1 MSEATQAR
9 EQSARPSL
17 LLGAAHLAAL
27 WALAFLQ
34 PMLSLLGDSPEFF
47 IARGTTTGQIILYA
61 LSLAFIPPLIG
72 LLIEAVAARFSDL
85 LRWRIH
91 QLLMAVVATALVVQL
106 ITRLVDL
113 PGAVMIGV
121 SAAIGIAGVYAYSR
135 FRFPK
140 AFMDILTP
148 APVVILLIFF
158 FFSSASML
166 ILPREEPTAA
176 DVKIG
181 KPSPVLM
188 VVFDEFPTASLLDAD
203 DRIDASRYP
212 AFAEL
217 ASQSTWYRNATA
229 NAAYTPIAAPAIF
242 TGRDP
247 SNEDLPIASDHPESV
262 FTLLAG
268 SYRMNVVEY
277 ATRVCPEK
285 ICSRPE
291 DLVGGDD
298 DMGSLFDDLNVVSA
312 HLLLPDSLS
321 GGLPDISRT
330 FRGFGGEEEVLD
342 AGVSPAGTDGE
353 ANGPGRGSAQR
364 LGGALAQRAGSKVA
378 DAETE
383 RVRQFAATLEPSEE
397 PALNLVHVGKP
408 HYPWQHIPDGRRYSN
423 VSNEWSG
430 LLPNDGPWDASEQVP
445 PPPLQR
451 HLMEVGYTDTLLSRI
466 MRPLKQQGLWDE
478 STVIVTADHGVAFG
492 RGKDRR
498 KAVPENI
505 GQIASVPL
513 FIKAAG
519 QKTPEIVEEHFC
531 STSILPELARQLEID
546 YPWPTEDCP
555 PDEVTLLNAPEGE
568 TSASLETVIEQRD
581 AQLDRIERVFGT
593 GRGWGPVF
601 GFGPMRGL
609 IGKRLDQFE
618 IDREPGPV
626 RADPERRNA
635 LLNFNPD
642 SPSVPG
648 LLQRGLLNFVDAG
661 RRLAVAVNGK
671 IATVGLS
678 FDDGLG
684 RGVGYSMLL
693 PPESVKAGYNRAE
706 IFLVLDK
713 GRKLRL
719 LFRGPD
725 NPKAAAGAVDGT

>member
-1 MSEATQAR
+1 MTLVGS
-9 EQSARPSL
+9 
-17 LLGAAHLAAL
+17 
-27 WALAFLQ
+27 
-34 PMLSLLGDSPEFF
+34 
-47 IARGTTTGQIILYA
+47 
-61 LSLAFIPPLIG
+61 
-72 LLIEAVAARFSDL
+72 
-85 LRWRIH
+85 
-91 QLLMAVVATALVVQL
+91 ALVLQL
-106 ITRLVDL
+106 MTRVLDL
-113 PGAVMIGV
+113 PGFLMVAMAIIV
-121 SAAIGIAGVYAYSR
+121 AAAAVYAYSR
-135 FRFPK
+135 FRFPRS
-140 AFMDILTP
+140 FMDILTP
-148 APVVILLIFF
+148 APVIVLLFFF

-166 ILPREEPTAA
+166 ILPRDEPTAV
-176 DVKIG
+176 DVEIG

-188 VVFDEFPTASLLDAD
+188 VVFDEFPTASLLNSRDE
-203 DRIDASRYP
+203 IDATRYP

-229 NAAYTPIAAPAIF
+229 RAAYTPIAAPAIF
-242 TGRDP
+242 TGRAP
-247 SNEDLPIASDHPESV
+247 SNEDLPIATDHPESV

-277 ATRVCPEK
+277 ATRVCPES
-285 ICSRPE
+285 ICTRPE

-342 AGVSPAGTDGE
+342 AGVSPNEGE
-353 ANGPGRGSAQR
+353 LNEPGRGSAQR

-383 RVRQFAATLEPSEE
+383 RVRQFAASITPSEQ
-397 PALNLVHVGKP
+397 PVLNLVHVGKP

-423 VSNEWSG
+423 ISNEWSG
-430 LLPNDGPWDASEQVP
+430 LLPDDGPWDASEEVIDIA
-445 PPPLQR
+445 LQR

-466 MRPLKQQGLWDE
+466 MRPLKEQGLWED

-519 QKTPEIVEEHFC
+519 QNTPEVVDEHFC
-531 STSILPELARQLEID
+531 STDILPELARQLEID
-546 YPWPTEDCP
+546 YPWPGEDCP
-555 PDEVTLLNAPEGE
+555 PEEVTLLNAPEGE
-568 TSASLETVIEQRD
+568 TSASLETVITQRD
-581 AQLDRIERVFGT
+581 AQVDRIERVFGT
-593 GRGWGPVF
+593 GQGWAPVF
-601 GFGPMRGL
+601 GFGPHRDL

-618 IDREPGPV
+618 IDREPDPV
-626 RADPERRNA
+626 RADPDRRNA
-635 LLNFNPD
+635 LLDFNPD

-648 LLQRGLLNFVDAG
+648 LLQRGLLNLVDPG
-661 RRLAVAVNGK
+661 RALAVSVNGR
-671 IATVGLS
+671 IATVGLA

-693 PPESVKAGYNRAE
+693 PPESVRAGYNRAE
-706 IFLVLDK
+706 IFLVLEG
-713 GRKLRL
+713 GRKLKL

-725 NPKAAAGAVDGT
+725 DPEAVTPEAGEAAGSGSAAGGPGSEGGEAAGPGNGAGGTTGQGDGTGAESGP